1 MSAPTE
7 QEMREFL
14 LGFTQSLIGLRTVL
28 ALTAVAVS
36 GEVLVDAY
44 RVAKAM
50 DEVAGDMARTFKR
63 EGVEKN

>member
-14 LGFTQSLIGLRTVL
+14 MAFAQSLIGLRAVL
-28 ALTAVAVS
+28 VLTAAAGE

-44 RVAKAM
+44 RAAKAM
-50 DEVAGDMARTFKR
+50 DEVAGDMVRTFER
-63 EGVEKN
+63 ESVEKN

>member
-14 LGFTQSLIGLRTVL
+14 MGFAQSLIGLRAVL
-28 ALTAVAVS
+28 ALTAVAGS

-44 RVAKAM
+44 RAAKAM
-50 DEVAGDMARTFKR
+50 DEVAGDMVRAFER
-63 EGVEKN
+63 EEVERN